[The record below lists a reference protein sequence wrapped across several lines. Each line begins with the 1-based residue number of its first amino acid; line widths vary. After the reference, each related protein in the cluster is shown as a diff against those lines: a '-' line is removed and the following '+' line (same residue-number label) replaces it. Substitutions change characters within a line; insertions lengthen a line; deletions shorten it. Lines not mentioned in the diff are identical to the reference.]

1 MEETLELG
9 ATSEFTN
16 DFAVQLHKLL
26 REIISTIRKMT
37 QEASYSP
44 SIEYFKSR
52 DDVLENLRQARIQVM
67 MAINSPTFPWRP
79 FYDQS
84 KPETFYQCL
93 LSCREYL
100 ERTLNQW

>member
-67 MAINSPTFPWRP
+67 MAT
-79 FYDQS
+79 
-84 KPETFYQCL
+84 ETFYQCL